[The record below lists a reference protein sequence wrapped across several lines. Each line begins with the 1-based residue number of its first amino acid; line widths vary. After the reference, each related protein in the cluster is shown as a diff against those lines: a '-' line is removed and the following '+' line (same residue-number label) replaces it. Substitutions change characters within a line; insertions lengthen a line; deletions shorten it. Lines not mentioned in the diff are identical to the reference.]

1 MLLPKSILYAISIAA
16 TAANGYHINNRW
28 SLGKETPSQCS
39 TIGKEADDKKGNV
52 KEVTYFAD
60 IEAVQIA
67 FTLADGNI
75 STISMAATVRGN
87 AAECDVPTTGDKK
100 A

>member
-1 MLLPKSILYAISIAA
+1 MY
-16 TAANGYHINNRW
+16 INNRW
-28 SLGKETPSQCS
+28 SPGQMTPNQRS
-39 TIGKEADDKKGNV
+39 TIGKEADVIKGNV

-75 STISMAATVRGN
+75 STISMAATVKGN
-87 AAECDVPTTGDKK
+87 TAECGVPATGEKK